1 MAQNRVRD
9 TAGEIVLA
17 TALLSFFLTD
27 PLAAQSQVNGQGDAE
42 TVDLIA
48 LRLESGAAI
57 DVDGRLDEEAWE
69 RAIPITDFTQQEPVE
84 GGTPSERTEIRV
96 VYDEDALY
104 IGAILYDD
112 PEGIVVFQK
121 RRDGF
126 LSADDRFM
134 WILDTFQDGRTG
146 YFFETNAV
154 GVMGDALI
162 SGGRGGRGGGRGGGG
177 RRGGGGGGGGGGG
190 RAWDGIW
197 QVQTHIR
204 PDGWSLEIQIP
215 FRTLNFDPT
224 SDSWGINFQR
234 TIRRKNEE
242 ILWRGYRRNQTL
254 RQPVHAGRLT
264 GLEGMSQGIGLEAV
278 PYAVT
283 NWKNVPEEA
292 DQTTYPSDVGLD
304 INYNI
309 TPSLRAGVSVN
320 TDFAEAEVDQRRLN
334 LTRFP
339 LRFPERRDFFLEGS
353 GVFSFAPSNG
363 ADPYFSRRI
372 GLLEGEQIPLNYA
385 SRLGGQAGRYELG
398 FFHVS
403 TAELESAD
411 VDGGIFAGEQFT
423 VARIKRGI
431 FEQSTI
437 GAIYTR
443 RSTGVDP
450 TDPTARAPKDQH
462 TVGADLYY
470 TTSRLFGDK
479 NFVFQAFAA
488 WNSNPDRGVERSISD
503 LSSRGIR
510 INYPNDIWSA
520 HLSYRE
526 FGDDYDPAVGF
537 VTRNGFR
544 RIEPRIG
551 WGPRPDIDWI
561 RRFDFSAQFRHLE
574 SITTG
579 IVEERQWQFKV
590 FGVNFE
596 SQDNIDINLQRQ
608 FEYLDNG
615 FEISDDILIEAGTY
629 TNWEWRLSARTAS
642 RRVVSGRVNVS
653 RGGFWSGDRTELQ
666 IGLDLRPS
674 PGILLSL
681 NVENNDVDLPQGSFD
696 ANLIRVAGEWNITP
710 LANVMGNI
718 QYDDVS
724 EVVGLFMRAR
734 WILTPGSDLFLVLT
748 QNWQNLGDGLF
759 DANRDFLILS
769 RGVSVKLNYTY
780 RL

>member
-1 MAQNRVRD
+1 M
-9 TAGEIVLA
+9 LA

-27 PLAAQSQVNGQGDAE
+27 PLAAQSQVNGQGEAE

-146 YFFETNAV
+146 YFFETNAA

-162 SGGRGGRGGGRGGGG
+162 SGRGGRGGGGGGGRGGGG
-177 RRGGGGGGGGGGG
+177 GGGFGGGGGG

-234 TIRRKNEE
+234 TVRRKNEE
-242 ILWRGYRRNQTL
+242 ILWRGYRRNQSL

-423 VARIKRGI
+423 VARVKRGI

-579 IVEERQWQFKV
+579 IVEERS
-590 FGVNFE
+590 GSSRSSE
-596 SQDNIDINLQRQ
+596 STSR
-608 FEYLDNG
+608 
-615 FEISDDILIEAGTY
+615 
-629 TNWEWRLSARTAS
+629 ARTTSTSTSSASSSTSTTGSRSATTSSS
-642 RRVVSGRVNVS
+642 RRGPTPTGSGGSRLEPPAAESSPGGSTSAEVAS
-653 RGGFWSGDRTELQ
+653 GAEIGPSCRSAWTSDRHRGSSSPSTSRTTTSIFPRDRSTPTSFGWPASGTSLRWRTSWATSSTTTSPRSWASSCGRGGS
-666 IGLDLRPS
+666 
-674 PGILLSL
+674 
-681 NVENNDVDLPQGSFD
+681 
-696 ANLIRVAGEWNITP
+696 
-710 LANVMGNI
+710 
-718 QYDDVS
+718 
-724 EVVGLFMRAR
+724 
-734 WILTPGSDLFLVLT
+734 
-748 QNWQNLGDGLF
+748 
-759 DANRDFLILS
+759 
-769 RGVSVKLNYTY
+769 
-780 RL
+780 

>member
-1 MAQNRVRD
+1 MAQLRVRD
-9 TAGEIVLA
+9 AARGIVLA
-17 TALLSFFLTD
+17 AALLFFFLTD
-27 PLAAQSQVNGQGDAE
+27 PLAAQSPVNSEGEAE

-48 LRLESGAAI
+48 FRLESGAAI
-57 DVDGRLDEEAWE
+57 DMDGRLDEEAWE

-96 VYDEDALY
+96 VYSEDALY
-104 IGAILYDD
+104 IGAILFDD
-112 PEGIVVFQK
+112 PEGIMVFQK

-146 YFFETNAV
+146 YFFETNAA

-162 SGGRGGRGGGRGGGG
+162 SSGGRGGGG
-177 RRGGGGGGGGGGG
+177 GGGGGFGGGGGGGGGG

-197 QVQTHIR
+197 QVQTEIR

-224 SDSWGINFQR
+224 SDAWGINFQR
-234 TIRRKNEE
+234 TIRRRNEE
-242 ILWRGYRRNQTL
+242 IMWRGYRRNQSL
-254 RQPVHAGRLT
+254 RDPVHAGRLT
-264 GLEGMSQGIGLEAV
+264 GLEGMSQGIGLEAI

-283 NWKNVPEEA
+283 NWRNVPGEL
-292 DQTTYPSDVGLD
+292 DPTTYPSTVGLD
-304 INYNI
+304 VNYNI

-334 LTRFP
+334 LKRFP
-339 LRFPERRDFFLEGS
+339 LRFPEQRDFFLEGS
-353 GVFSFAPSNG
+353 GVFSFAPTNG
-363 ADPYFSRRI
+363 AEPYFSRRI
-372 GLLEGEQIPLNYA
+372 GLLEGEQIPLNFA
-385 SRLGGQAGRYELG
+385 ARLGGQAGKYELG
-398 FFHVS
+398 FIQVN

-411 VDGGIFAGEQFT
+411 VDLGTFAGEQFT
-423 VARIKRGI
+423 VARVKRSI

-450 TDPTARAPKDQH
+450 TDPTAQAPKDRH

-470 TTSRLFGDK
+470 ATSRLFGDK
-479 NFVFQAFAA
+479 NFTTQAFAV
-488 WNSNPDRGVERSISD
+488 WNSNPDRGIERSTSD
-503 LSSRGIR
+503 LSARGVR
-510 INYPNDIWSA
+510 VGYPNDVWSGS
-520 HLSYRE
+520 LSYRE

-544 RIEPRIG
+544 RFEPRLG
-551 WGPRPDIDWI
+551 WQPRPDIDWI
-561 RRFDFSAQFRHLE
+561 RSFNFSALFRHLE
-574 SITTG
+574 GITTG
-579 IVEERQWQFKV
+579 ITEERLWV
-590 FGVNFE
+590 FRFFGIEFE
-596 SQDNIDINLQRQ
+596 SQDNININLQRQ
-608 FEYLDNG
+608 FEYLDSE
-615 FEISDDILIEAGTY
+615 FEISDGIFIEEGAY
-629 TNWEWRLSARTAS
+629 TNWEWRLFARTAS

-653 RGGFWSGDRTELQ
+653 RGGFWSGDRTAVGV
-666 IGLDLRPS
+666 GLDLRPS
-674 PGILLSL
+674 PGILLSV

-696 ANLIRVAGEWNITP
+696 ARLVRVSGEWNITP
-710 LANVMGNI
+710 LANVLGNI

-734 WILTPGSDLFLVLT
+734 WILTPGSELFLVFT
-748 QNWQNLGDGLF
+748 QNWQNLGGGLF
-759 DANRDFLILS
+759 DGDREFLTLS
-769 RGVSVKLNYTY
+769 RGASVKLNYTY